1 MKDILFAIGDG
12 YQIQSP
18 KCTLFHHP
26 RNQDCESSRPECLD
40 LLQRTCTH
48 PYFLTCL
55 NSCFRIQGGTECC
68 SINFY
73 SINPFDKNAY
83 SAFTIHNSVRHF
95 HTFRWVY
102 IYSVGITSSLILSE
116 FTNFID
122 YKCYWKT
129 HLNKKVYNKTLIKIG
144 RHKNTV
150 SNKLY
155 LMLWC
160 DIWEWIL
167 YLWNAKNYLQ
177 TLETFL
183 EKYLKLFKNKVV
195 LQVINHQSNLLK
207 KKLLIIL
214 YSTNHCQ

>member
-1 MKDILFAIGDG
+1 ME
-12 YQIQSP
+12 QIVAASTFTQLIP
-18 KCTLFHHP
+18 LIKMHTQP
-26 RNQDCESSRPECLD
+26 
-40 LLQRTCTH
+40 
-48 PYFLTCL
+48 
-55 NSCFRIQGGTECC
+55 
-68 SINFY
+68 
-73 SINPFDKNAY
+73 
-83 SAFTIHNSVRHF
+83 FTIHNSVRHF

-102 IYSVGITSSLILSE
+102 IYSVGITSSLIFQNLQILLIINAIE
-116 FTNFID
+116 KRTKTRKFI
-122 YKCYWKT
+122 K
-129 HLNKKVYNKTLIKIG
+129 KTLIKIG

-195 LQVINHQSNLLK
+195 LQVINHQSDLLK